1 MSSLLDAC
9 YLLVVP
15 SQQSEHLRRPVGVDT
30 CTYVPPSRVGLA
42 AYCGCQSRASASP
55 FLGQHGRSWIS
66 QPDCQV
72 PNLHKRATL
81 ACLEQHFEQVSIYIY
96 GILCSITSRSYTTNS
111 ASLRTQRLCGTPRRR
126 STSSMFTPSNI
137 HENLMYL
144 MLMLRCAANSVDAAV
159 DNHQIPPDAMTPPHL
174 WMY

>member
-1 MSSLLDAC
+1 MLEWCPIRKGWEGTEGAMSSLLDAC

-55 FLGQHGRSWIS
+55 LLGQHGRSWIS

-96 GILCSITSRSYTTNS
+96 GILCSITSRSTRLTLLVCAPS
-111 ASLRTQRLCGTPRRR
+111 A
-126 STSSMFTPSNI
+126 
-137 HENLMYL
+137 
-144 MLMLRCAANSVDAAV
+144 CAARPDAAA
-159 DNHQIPPDAMTPPHL
+159 PPPRSLLQTSMEI
-174 WMY
+174 